1 MVFKYYIR
9 AFGEEDLNQHF
20 NGRQPLMEDTNW
32 WKIFFDE
39 REPLIWWKKTF
50 DGRKSLM
57 EDNLRRKM
65 TFEGGLCL
73 KKFWDS
79 ALPYTVIAV
88 ILKKI
93 IFFNRSNTHFIQKK
107 WLCVNRTALWASSS
121 YARVSLESF
130 FQSNPM
136 RFSINVILDPKC
148 LSH

>member
-1 MVFKYYIR
+1 
-9 AFGEEDLNQHF
+9 
-20 NGRQPLMEDTNW
+20 MEDDLW
-32 WKIFFDE
+32 WKTTIY
-39 REPLIWWKKTF
+39 
-50 DGRKSLM
+50 GRKPLM

-88 ILKKI
+88 ILKKT

-130 FQSNPM
+130 FQPNPM

-148 LSH
+148 LSHSDPTWILYPSSDLMRAKAGCEIRYFLDLINQMFQ